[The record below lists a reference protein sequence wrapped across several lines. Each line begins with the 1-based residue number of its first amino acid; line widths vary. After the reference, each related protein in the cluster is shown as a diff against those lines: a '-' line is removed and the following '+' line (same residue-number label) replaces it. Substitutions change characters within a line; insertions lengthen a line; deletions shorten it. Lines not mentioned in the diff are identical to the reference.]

1 MPGCWRAHATFSR
14 SILLSLFLL
23 WFWTAN
29 AIPSASS
36 STRLLQPRAD
46 VVVHLPLTFITPT
59 NFYHLPLTIGTP
71 PQTFA
76 MLLDTGISDMVV
88 AGNRC
93 GGSSTGCPI
102 ASVSTYDFAAST
114 TMVNKSTALT
124 AIPFGE
130 GSTTGYIVADTEDG
144 GNQHTRNLILFWL
157 GRITGD
163 PLADADQPAGTFAFG
178 GVNESLYIGDVEFL
192 PSAGVKS
199 HFWTLSLSGKH
210 PPTPSFAVS

>member
-14 SILLSLFLL
+14 SMLLSFFLL

-29 AIPSASS
+29 AIPSVSPS
-36 STRLLQPRAD
+36 KRLLQPRAD
-46 VVVHLPLTFITPT
+46 AVIHLPLTFITPT

-93 GGSSTGCPI
+93 GGTGCPI

-114 TMVNKSTALT
+114 TMVNKSCSRL
-124 AIPFGE
+124 
-130 GSTTGYIVADTEDG
+130 
-144 GNQHTRNLILFWL
+144 L
-157 GRITGD
+157 GLSVGRT
-163 PLADADQPAGTFAFG
+163 
-178 GVNESLYIGDVEFL
+178 SLRL
-192 PSAGVKS
+192 RQRSR
-199 HFWTLSLSGKH
+199 
-210 PPTPSFAVS
+210 